1 MSDFGK
7 NSVSEEGDRNAS
19 LLQRVE
25 SVMGVFP
32 GGKTRCDL
40 RIRRGDRTKFSGY
53 ERVHLTFD
61 SQPDDPVCAWLLLPE
76 KPRGSGI
83 VALHP
88 TSLLGKDIVVGFD
101 EQTNWNYGSELAQR
115 GHTVIALDYPG
126 SGEPQRDPYEAGY
139 VSTTMKGIWNH
150 SRALDV
156 LTGLDGVDP
165 LRLGV
170 IGQSLGGHNAVF
182 LAFFD
187 HRIRALVSSCGI
199 TAFSRYQGGDI
210 DVWGLPHYMPRV
222 RSVFGSDPA
231 RMPFDFADL
240 LASIVPRG
248 IFISAP
254 TGDEN
259 FDLQGVTEC
268 VQAAR
273 QACLEKEC
281 AQENI
286 VLIHPECGH
295 DFPLEVR
302 GASYAFLEDQLSSP
316 ICKVA
321 QAWKTD
327 PPADRATEAFS
338 ALIQKNS

>member
-1 MSDFGK
+1 MSVGDK
-7 NSVSEEGDRNAS
+7 NSGVNEEDRNAS

-25 SVMGVFP
+25 SVMGPFP
-32 GGKTRCDL
+32 GGKPRGDL
-40 RIRRGDRTKFSGY
+40 RINLGHRAKLPGY
-53 ERVHLTFD
+53 ERVHLTFE
-61 SQPDDPVCAWLLLPE
+61 SQPGDPVGAWLLLPE

-88 TSLLGKDIVVGFD
+88 TSPLGKDIVVGFD
-101 EQTNWNYGSELAQR
+101 GHTNWNYGSELAQR
-115 GHTVIALDYPG
+115 GHTVIAPDYPG
-126 SGEPQRDPYEAGY
+126 SGEPQRNPYEAGY

-156 LTGLDGVDP
+156 LAGLDGVDP
-165 LRLGV
+165 RRLGV

-187 HRIRALVSSCGI
+187 RRIQAVVSSCGF
-199 TAFSRYQGGDI
+199 TAFSRYKGGDL

-222 RSVFGSDPA
+222 RADFGSDPTQ
-231 RMPFDFADL
+231 MPFDFSDL

-248 IFISAP
+248 IFVSAP

-259 FDLQGVTEC
+259 YDLQGVVEC

-273 QACLEKEC
+273 QACFEKKCTE
-281 AQENI
+281 ENI

-295 DFPLEVR
+295 DFPSDVR
-302 GASYAFLEDQLSSP
+302 VASYAFLEGQL
-316 ICKVA
+316 
-321 QAWKTD
+321 
-327 PPADRATEAFS
+327 
-338 ALIQKNS
+338 